1 MDSMTAA
8 LTCPK
13 CHGSMRTYERSGI
26 HLDQCTECR
35 GIFLDRGELD
45 RLLDLEARQTGPVAA
60 PAPVPAPVPAASGN
74 YRESHHGS
82 DYRGEYRGDYRG
94 EYRGDYRKRDGKRR
108 SFLSELFD

>member
-45 RLLDLEARQTGPVAA
+45 RLLDLEARQTGA
-60 PAPVPAPVPAASGN
+60 PAPVPAASGPVPAASGN
-74 YRESHHGS
+74 YREGHHDG
-82 DYRGEYRGDYRG
+82 DFRGD
-94 EYRGDYRKRDGKRR
+94 YRGDYRKRDGKRR